1 MASET
6 PKCGVRRRLVDKSL
20 GRVLTSRMRRALVSG
35 PAFIVNKEHDCK
47 PRVNVSGEEA
57 VSAHFVFEHFAA
69 QQRIVL
75 AY

>member
-1 MASET
+1 
-6 PKCGVRRRLVDKSL
+6 
-20 GRVLTSRMRRALVSG
+20 MRRALVSG